1 MNSEQGGDPR
11 TELSGAT
18 TFTNRGE
25 QSMPSALSGPEGA
38 GSPGG
43 SIAKKVKARDCS
55 KRGSGGLAQKLRV
68 RRKKCSEMKHK
79 GKGSG

>member
-11 TELSGAT
+11 TELSGVT

-55 KRGSGGLAQKLRV
+55 KRGEWWPGSKAESKEEKVLRDEAQR
-68 RRKKCSEMKHK
+68 
-79 GKGSG
+79 